1 MIRRRAPPHKGG
13 QRPYFLGAGQE
24 IVERRANMALVPFL
38 LSCFEHTGSP
48 QEAHTANNGS
58 CVRQIKARSHRHLVT
73 VVGHTA
79 IISSGKR
86 GISAW
91 QRDFPSP

>member
-24 IVERRANMALVPFL
+24 VVERHANMALVPFL

-48 QEAHTANNGS
+48 QEAHTANSGS
-58 CVRQIKARSHRHLVT
+58 CVRQIKARSRRDLVT
-73 VVGHTA
+73 VVGHAA
-79 IISSGKR
+79 IISPGER
-86 GISAW
+86 GISSL
-91 QRDFPSP
+91 QRDLPSP